1 MSNASGERCLE
12 SWKVNPAAYSN
23 SNQKVDTR
31 VFFWKEQVVFL
42 RKKKKKSEF
51 TFAPCGSI
59 IKQKTFSNMN
69 MDRIVQVPFLYFE
82 EQIRV
87 ESSFR
92 RLILKVMYSKISYT
106 ILEKVAP
113 DIVFFLSE
121 RVIYLKRRS
130 EKFLF

>member
-1 MSNASGERCLE
+1 
-12 SWKVNPAAYSN
+12 
-23 SNQKVDTR
+23 
-31 VFFWKEQVVFL
+31 
-42 RKKKKKSEF
+42 
-51 TFAPCGSI
+51 
-59 IKQKTFSNMN
+59 

-113 DIVFFLSE
+113 DIVFF
-121 RVIYLKRRS
+121 I
-130 EKFLF
+130 